1 MDGPLAE
8 AALAQPSGLALYGPY
23 LFFADSEIS
32 SIRAVDLQQRE
43 VVTLVGQGL
52 FDFGDVDGSG
62 AEVRLQHPLGVAA
75 ADNTVYVADSYN
87 HKIKAISLHGSVV
100 STLAGGDGSLWEP
113 SGLDAWGDHLLVAD
127 TNHHR
132 VVTVHRQ
139 TGEVRPLLL
148 SGSAG

>member
-1 MDGPLAE
+1 M
-8 AALAQPSGLALYGPY
+8 
-23 LFFADSEIS
+23 SE
-32 SIRAVDLQQRE
+32 RWRQQRLSRTHAE
-43 VVTLVGQGL
+43 
-52 FDFGDVDGSG
+52 DVPQQ
-62 AEVRLQHPLGVAA
+62 LQLLA
-75 ADNTVYVADSYN
+75 VADSYN